1 MRKGIS
7 GKGQVSENMIL
18 NETTRGKMFR
28 KIFLWFMAALA
39 IIFVVGISSAYFA
52 HQGFTRTELRSEFGE
67 ALDEY
72 GPQAV
77 ETYENQGKEGLDS
90 FLKLSNRKVRGRMML
105 FTSDG
110 KPLLRLFRQD
120 RPGNEQQEDQ
130 GRLEKFL
137 METLKENGTRFTF
150 IGPLGILARKISS
163 EKGNDY
169 VFAAF
174 RFVPPPFP
182 SRENAG
188 TMIFRLLAV
197 LAAGAAACYW
207 LANNMAVPIRKLRE
221 ATQKLAQ
228 GDLGVRVED
237 KLTLR
242 NDEIGDLGKGF
253 NIMAEH
259 LEDLIGAQ
267 KRLIGDISHELRT
280 PLARLNI
287 ALGLARK
294 RSGTEA
300 ETALNR
306 IELETERLN
315 DMIGQLLSLSR
326 FETDMTNMQKIRIN
340 LTELVGDIVIDARFE
355 AECKNCD
362 VKFDPVKDIYIYG
375 DPTLISRATEN
386 VIRNAIKH
394 NLEDRDIEIT
404 MEGSC
409 STTKGN
415 LAVIR
420 VQDHGDGVDEKELEN
435 IFKPFY
441 RLDSARDRKTG
452 GTGLG
457 LSIAERAVKL
467 HGGYIRA
474 NNSPGGGLTVE
485 IGLPMG
491 DKNQ

>member
-1 MRKGIS
+1 
-7 GKGQVSENMIL
+7 
-18 NETTRGKMFR
+18 
-28 KIFLWFMAALA
+28 
-39 IIFVVGISSAYFA
+39 
-52 HQGFTRTELRSEFGE
+52 
-67 ALDEY
+67 
-72 GPQAV
+72 
-77 ETYENQGKEGLDS
+77 
-90 FLKLSNRKVRGRMML
+90 
-105 FTSDG
+105 
-110 KPLLRLFRQD
+110 
-120 RPGNEQQEDQ
+120 
-130 GRLEKFL
+130 
-137 METLKENGTRFTF
+137 METWG
-150 IGPLGILARKISS
+150 
-163 EKGNDY
+163 
-169 VFAAF
+169 
-174 RFVPPPFP
+174 
-182 SRENAG
+182 
-188 TMIFRLLAV
+188 
-197 LAAGAAACYW
+197 
-207 LANNMAVPIRKLRE
+207 
-221 ATQKLAQ
+221 
-228 GDLGVRVED
+228 RVS
-237 KLTLR
+237 TLW
-242 NDEIGDLGKGF
+242 
-253 NIMAEH
+253 AEH

-386 VIRNAIKH
+386 VVRNALKH
-394 NLEDRDIEIT
+394 NLENRDVEIT
-404 MEGSC
+404 LEDPY

-415 LAVIR
+415 MAVIR
-420 VQDHGDGVDEKELEN
+420 VKDHGEGIDEKELEN

-474 NNSPGGGLTVE
+474 CNSPRRGVDGGDRAADGE
-485 IGLPMG
+485 
-491 DKNQ
+491 